1 MSSEIYQMN
10 SATNQLSDYQ
20 RGVLNELG
28 ILCWKKQIIS
38 DDGALID
45 ATVPLAQSSL
55 VKPQA
60 DVTNK
65 DVALNRLQ
73 QLKTE
78 QVSVSYTGKVLCSFT
93 SSAELTGLMRDI
105 IGALEFADKP
115 VVSLTKA
122 ELAQAKDYAFI
133 WQNGDELELS
143 NKQLITPELS
153 KLKDPLLKKQ
163 LWQLIQNRTA

>member
-10 SATNQLSDYQ
+10 SAKNQLSDYQ
-20 RGVLNELG
+20 RGILNQLG
-28 ILCWKKQIIS
+28 ISCWKKQTI
-38 DDGALID
+38 DVDGVLSNTTTAKSHVSTI
-45 ATVPLAQSSL
+45 
-55 VKPQA
+55 KPQSA
-60 DVTNK
+60 IANK

-93 SSAELTGLMRDI
+93 PSTELTGLMRDI